1 VRRAKRQKPDVH
13 LRALPLGVIIPVLP
27 ELARVLLFHP
37 DPIWTEGERDRCFCN
52 KKPNKKMLAC
62 EDCHEWFHFDCV
74 GMDQATAEAADHWQ
88 CGYCRSALNADGKRE
103 WSLLIPQGGR
113 KRAKKAKP
121 RADDA
126 SPKAQGLEID
136 GSDMVPLGPRSW
148 AEVEVEVARSSKKI
162 NLARKAAKAA
172 ATRAVGAG
180 GHHIVDEM
188 IGGGV
193 GPRKVTEALIDE
205 LDGAGII
212 NLDNMPEN
220 DDGSDLEDDDE
231 VQVPPATKVLYEQ
244 SLFRID

>member
-1 VRRAKRQKPDVH
+1 MRRAKRQKPDVH

-37 DPIWTEGERDRCFCN
+37 DPIWTEGECGRCFCN

-74 GMDQATAEAADHWQ
+74 GMIQATAEAADRWQ
-88 CGYCRSALNADGKRE
+88 RGYCRSPLNADGKRE

-113 KRAKKAKP
+113 KRAKKAKR

-126 SPKAQGLEID
+126 SSQARGLEID

-148 AEVEVEVARSSKKI
+148 AEVEVEVARSSKRI

-212 NLDNMPEN
+212 DLDNMPEN

>member
-1 VRRAKRQKPDVH
+1 MRRAKRQKPDVH

-27 ELARVLLFHP
+27 VLARVQLFHP
-37 DPIWTEGERDRCFCN
+37 DPVWTEGERGRCFCN
-52 KKPNKKMLAC
+52 KKPNNKMLAC

-74 GMDQATAEAADHWQ
+74 GMIQATAEAADRWQ
-88 CGYCRSALNADGKRE
+88 RGYCRSPLNADGKRE
-103 WSLLIPQGGR
+103 WFLLIPQGGC
-113 KRAKKAKP
+113 KRTKKAEP

-126 SPKAQGLEID
+126 SSQPRGLEID

-212 NLDNMPEN
+212 DLDNMPEN

-231 VQVPPATKVLYEQ
+231 VRAPPATKVLYEQ

>member
-1 VRRAKRQKPDVH
+1 M
-13 LRALPLGVIIPVLP
+13 
-27 ELARVLLFHP
+27 LLFHP

-74 GMDQATAEAADHWQ
+74 GMIQATAEAADRWQ
-88 CGYCRSALNADGKRE
+88 RGYCRSPLNADGKRE
-103 WSLLIPQGGR
+103 WFLLIPQGGR
-113 KRAKKAKP
+113 KHAKKAKP

-212 NLDNMPEN
+212 DLDNMPEN

-231 VQVPPATKVLYEQ
+231 VRVPPATKVLYEQ